1 MLPTQSP
8 VPESAAEEATPRAAG
23 QADRYLDELLSGYGE
38 EQARLRTA
46 LRQLVTCGRRSPL
59 EFSLP
64 LLVHAA
70 MTGDAGPAVPLAG
83 VHALWWRAAN
93 TFDDVADGDAGKEM
107 YGLPRGVALTAALEC
122 GYALP
127 LRALSLL
134 PVGAGLR
141 DRLRRDYLDCWTAAG
156 NGQLGDLL
164 AEPAATTPEAV
175 LATYRDKSGSVYAMA
190 ATMAARLAQGDD
202 DAGGTGVGGAGSVA
216 AWGRFGHL
224 LGMLAQFRNDED
236 DLRHGSGED
245 LRNGTA
251 TYLLVRLLHSADG
264 ARHRRVRSLLAQASS
279 SDAGRRELRAMMLT
293 PEVLRPY
300 HEHLAGLCR
309 EAATLLGTLA
319 PGSPYAYAL
328 RTRLLAEARYLPTDT
343 AAAAVGAAP

>member
-1 MLPTQSP
+1 M
-8 VPESAAEEATPRAAG
+8 AAAFERTERYLDALLSEYGAG
-23 QADRYLDELLSGYGE
+23 QAQLGS
-38 EQARLRTA
+38 A
-46 LRQLVTCGRRSPL
+46 LRQLVVCGRQSPHEL
-59 EFSLP
+59 SLP

-93 TFDDVADGDAGKEM
+93 TFDDVADGDAGKQM

-127 LRALSLL
+127 LRALSRL
-134 PVGAGLR
+134 PVADGLR
-141 DRLRRDYLDCWTAAG
+141 DRLRRDYLDCWTVAS
-156 NGQLGDLL
+156 NGQVGDLL
-164 AEPAATTPEAV
+164 GEPTATTPDAV

-190 ATMAARLAQGDD
+190 ATMAARLA
-202 DAGGTGVGGAGSVA
+202 AGGGEAEDEGDEGDAADGVA

-236 DLRHGSGED
+236 DLRHGACED

-251 TYLLVRLLHSADG
+251 NYLLVRLLHSTGG
-264 ARHRRVRSLLAQASS
+264 ARHRRVRALLAQAASS
-279 SDAGRRELRAMMLT
+279 GAGRDELRAMMLD
-293 PEVLRPY
+293 PDVLGPY
-300 HEHLAGLCR
+300 HAYLAGLCR

-319 PGSPYAYAL
+319 PGSPYASAL

-343 AAAAVGAAP
+343 VTTAVGRTVAAAGK